1 MNKSTLDEFVSDPRR
16 ARILQQERFVLEATE
31 CVARVLQRENIPKTE
46 LAARLGK
53 SPAFVSQVL
62 SGSRNMTLRTFA
74 DFLYALG
81 HTARLVE
88 EPLCESGGNIV
99 RGSDRSVPESA

>member
-16 ARILQQERFVLEATE
+16 ERILQQERFVLEATE
-31 CVARVLQRENIPKTE
+31 CVARVLQQRNISKAE

-88 EPLCESGGNIV
+88 EPLYESGGNVV
-99 RGSDRSVPESA
+99 REGGHSVPESA